1 MPADQPDPV
10 PSPSVADEAVVA
22 SATAAVTFAAAA
34 PEPAGAAASAGAA
47 PTIAGDGV
55 VHEIRW
61 SDALPWWLLFR
72 AAAAAFSPTVI
83 LLAAAGSLAL
93 WAGWSVAD
101 KVGLPAAGGA
111 LPSPSATATTA
122 VRPFDGAALLAAAV
136 NVLPPP
142 AAQAV
147 GQALALFSP
156 SVTAATA
163 CGALVRLGWFVVVW
177 SLFGTAIARVVGLRL
192 AREEPLGFAGAVREG
207 MRLWTAPTNA
217 ALFTLLAMLGL
228 SLPGMLL
235 GFLMRTEWGLAAVGV
250 IWPLFLAAGL
260 VLALLAVGVVVGW
273 PLMVAAT
280 GIERGDSFQAISTSF
295 SYLYQRP
302 LHAAFYAFLAAI
314 VAVPALTVAALFADA
329 TAGMALWGASFG
341 MGHERTTAVLGAG
354 LCEQAPFGARAIR
367 TWTDALESILGA
379 FGWGYFWSIA
389 TAAVLLLRRDVDGTE
404 IDEINAETTD
414 LG

>member
-1 MPADQPDPV
+1 MPTDQPDPV
-10 PSPSVADEAVVA
+10 PSPPAADEAVVA
-22 SATAAVTFAAAA
+22 SATAAVTFAAAP

-47 PTIAGDGV
+47 STIAGDGV

-111 LPSPSATATTA
+111 LPSPSATAPTA
-122 VRPFDGAALLAAAV
+122 VRPFDGPALLAAAV
-136 NVLPPP
+136 NALPPP
-142 AAQAV
+142 AAEAV
-147 GQALALFSP
+147 GQALALVSP

-163 CGALVRLGWFVVVW
+163 CGALVRLGWFIVVW

-192 AREEPLGFAGAVREG
+192 AREEPLGFPGAVREG
-207 MRLWTAPTNA
+207 IRLWTAPANA

-235 GFLMRTEWGLAAVGV
+235 GFLMRTDWGLAAIGV
-250 IWPLFLAAGL
+250 IWPVFLAAGL
-260 VLALLAVGVVVGW
+260 VLALLAIGVVVGW
-273 PLMVAAT
+273 PLMVATT

-302 LHAAFYAFLAAI
+302 LHAAFYTLVAAL
-314 VAVPALTVAALFADA
+314 VAVPALVLAALVADA
-329 TAGMALWGASFG
+329 TAGLALWGASFG
-341 MGHERTTAVLGAG
+341 MGHERTASLLPAAIT
-354 LCEQAPFGARAIR
+354 EQSPFGARAIGF
-367 TWTDALESILGA
+367 WTQVLETVLGA

-404 IDEINAETTD
+404 IDEIAFETAD
-414 LG
+414 AA